1 MEERSKV
8 MNRTLGGRISAND
21 GFETGKP
28 NVSIFGMGYVGA
40 VTAACLAAEGYRV
53 IGVDPNT
60 MKTELIRQGLAP
72 IIEKGLPELFRNA
85 KDQGLLTATN
95 NARSAILETELSLI
109 CVGTPS
115 KANGSLD
122 DKYLLSVSTEIA
134 EALRNKPSAHILVYR
149 STMLPGLL
157 KSKIIPLLQEVSGKK
172 EGEGFHVCFHPEFLR
187 ESTSVHDFYHPPK
200 TVVGTDKKEVADLVF
215 GLYPGFPGPMIQ
227 TSMEVAEMVKYVDNA
242 FHALKVTFANEIGQ
256 VCRHLDIDSHAVMNI
271 FSQDTKLNISKAYL
285 TPGFAFGGS
294 CLPKDLRA
302 INYLAKTL
310 DLEVPLLVSLMESN
324 RKLIEKAVREI
335 IALGRKR
342 IGFAGFSFKA
352 GTDDLR
358 ESPIVEVIEQ
368 LLGKG
373 FEIKLYD
380 RHVAMARLTGANK
393 EYINRTIPHIASLM
407 VPSLDILMKDCEV
420 IVIGNRDEEF
430 KEIPSRASPE
440 QMVYDFVRI
449 AGTFK
454 VRNNYIAIA

>member
-1 MEERSKV
+1 
-8 MNRTLGGRISAND
+8 MNGNLGDNVLEND
-21 GFETGKP
+21 KTKHPRP
-28 NVSIFGMGYVGA
+28 NISIFGMGYVGA

-53 IGVDPNT
+53 IGVDPST
-60 MKTELIRQGLAP
+60 VKTDLIRQGLAP
-72 IIEKGLPELFRNA
+72 IIEKGLPELFLKA
-85 KDQGLLTATN
+85 KDRNLLKATDD
-95 NARSAILETELSLI
+95 AREAILDTELSLI

-115 KANGSLD
+115 KINGSLD
-122 DKYLLSVSTEIA
+122 EKYLIAVSRQIA
-134 EALRNKPSAHILVYR
+134 EILRDKVSVHILVYR

-157 KSKIIPLLQEVSGKK
+157 KSKIIPLLEEVSGKK

-187 ESTSVHDFYHPPK
+187 ESTSVHDFYNPPK
-200 TVVGTDKKEVADLVF
+200 TVVGTDKKEVADVVF
-215 GLYPGFPGPMIQ
+215 GLYSGFPGPMIH
-227 TSMEVAEMVKYVDNA
+227 TSMDVAEMVKYVDNA

-256 VCRHLDIDSHAVMNI
+256 ICRHLDIDSHEVMNI

-310 DLEVPLLVSLMESN
+310 DLDVPLLGSLMESN

-335 IALGRKR
+335 IALEKKR

-368 LLGKG
+368 LIGKG
-373 FEIKLYD
+373 YEIKLYD

-393 EYINRTIPHIASLM
+393 EYINRTIPHISSLM
-407 VPSLDILMKDCEV
+407 APSLDVLLNDCEV

-430 KEIPSRASPE
+430 KEIPSRVSRE
-440 QMVYDFVRI
+440 QTVYDFVRI
-449 AGTFK
+449 LGTF
-454 VRNNYIAIA
+454 RNGRNYVAIS

>member
-1 MEERSKV
+1 
-8 MNRTLGGRISAND
+8 
-21 GFETGKP
+21 
-28 NVSIFGMGYVGA
+28 
-40 VTAACLAAEGYRV
+40 
-53 IGVDPNT
+53 
-60 MKTELIRQGLAP
+60 
-72 IIEKGLPELFRNA
+72 
-85 KDQGLLTATN
+85 LTATD
-95 NARSAILETELSLI
+95 NAREAISDTELSLI

-122 DKYLLSVSTEIA
+122 DKYLLSVSREIA
-134 EALRNKPSAHILVYR
+134 EALRNKTSAHILVYR

-187 ESTSVHDFYHPPK
+187 ESTSVHDFYNPPK
-200 TVVGTDKKEVADLVF
+200 TVVGTNNKEVADLVF
-215 GLYPGFPGPMIQ
+215 GLYAGFPGPMIQ

-302 INYLAKTL
+302 MNYLAKSL
-310 DLEVPLLVSLMESN
+310 DLEVPLLASLMESN

-335 IALGRKR
+335 IALGKKR

-393 EYINRTIPHIASLM
+393 EYINKTIPHIASLM
-407 VPSLDILMKDCEV
+407 TSSLDVLLKDCEV
-420 IVIGNRDEEF
+420 IVIGNRDAEF
-430 KEIPSRASPE
+430 KDIPARVSSE
-440 QMVYDFVRI
+440 QTIFDFVRI
-449 AGTFK
+449 MGTFK
-454 VRNNYIAIA
+454 IADNYIAIA